1 MIEEIFPNFGYEVI
15 LIVIG
20 VFLSGL
26 AASFISRFK
35 RRQDCLELIQKNVE
49 ELNKRSYRIEKTIM
63 ILAKL
68 QEDTI
73 SKTHPELKTEWE
85 EIVKELLDTKLQ
97 YKKITNLDH

>member
-1 MIEEIFPNFGYEVI
+1 MEDTFPNLGYEVV

-20 VFLSGL
+20 IFLSGL

-35 RRQDCLELIQKNVE
+35 KRQDCLEKIARNVE
-49 ELNKRSYRIEKTIM
+49 ELNKRSYRIEKTII

-73 SKTHPELKTEWE
+73 SRTHPELKTEWE
-85 EIVKELLDTKLQ
+85 GIVKELLDTDYPSKV
-97 YKKITNLDH
+97 